1 MNTRI
6 GARRVALLA
15 ACLGVTGTAYA
26 APGAQAQDDSGTTA
40 RAGDRH
46 VRLGSTVRVR
56 GAASPAVAGQSV
68 RLQLGVGR
76 GWRTLNRGRTRGDGR
91 FAASWRPERQGA
103 FRLRVVSTGPNGT
116 VSSKLL
122 RRVYVYRQSYASW
135 YGPGFY
141 GRRTACG
148 RTIDAGT
155 LGVAN
160 KSLPCGTRVTFRH
173 HGRSVTVT
181 VIDRGPYAGAREWDL
196 TAATK
201 ERLGFGST
209 GTIWTTR

>member
-1 MNTRI
+1 VKTRI
-6 GARRVALLA
+6 GARRIALLA
-15 ACLGVTGTAYA
+15 ACLGLVGASGA
-26 APGAQAQDDSGTTA
+26 AGAQAQDDGGATA
-40 RAGDRH
+40 RAGNRH
-46 VRLGSTVRVR
+46 VRLGSTVRVQ
-56 GAASPAVAGQSV
+56 GAASPAVAGQTV

-76 GWRTLNRGRTRGDGR
+76 GWRTVGRARTRGDGS
-91 FAASWRPERQGA
+91 FAARWRPERQGA
-103 FRLRVVSTGPNGT
+103 FRLRVVSDGVNGT
-116 VSSKLL
+116 VSSRLR

-148 RTIDAGT
+148 RTIDAST

-173 HGRSVTVT
+173 HGRSVTVP
-181 VIDRGPYAGAREWDL
+181 VIDRGPYAGGREWDL
-196 TAATK
+196 TTATK